1 MPALGI
7 LVWREK
13 NFENGA
19 FRNDDVMIKM
29 IGDCCVLH
37 FSGVMWAE
45 NIDACS
51 NLSSVALL

>member
-29 IGDCCVLH
+29 IGDCCVFTFLR
-37 FSGVMWAE
+37 
-45 NIDACS
+45 S
-51 NLSSVALL
+51 NVGGKH